1 MLKVLAAIQVR
12 SRGEWRNLPYFA
24 ISPVFR
30 LVKSRRIVRIESE
43 KSGKCHSKLVH
54 YLRLHTFNHCF
65 PCGYGF
71 NQTKKGEKAVNV
83 SLFTVRHVFVEFVEG
98 MESGIRNPEC
108 GIRNPFPFVICG
120 KNHFAITIFF
130 CISFF
135 KIIEY

>member
-1 MLKVLAAIQVR
+1 M
-12 SRGEWRNLPYFA
+12 
-24 ISPVFR
+24 
-30 LVKSRRIVRIESE
+30 KSRRIVRIESE

-54 YLRLHTFNHCF
+54 SERLHTFNHCF

-98 MESGIRNPEC
+98 MEPGIRNPEC

-120 KNHFAITIFF
+120 KNHFAFTIFF

>member
-1 MLKVLAAIQVR
+1 MSGKTCL
-12 SRGEWRNLPYFA
+12 SLPFRRCFA
-24 ISPVFR
+24 

-54 YLRLHTFNHCF
+54 SYRLYTFNHCF

-83 SLFTVRHVFVEFVEG
+83 SVFTVRHVFVEFVKG
-98 MESGIRNPEC
+98 MESGIRNPE
-108 GIRNPFPFVICG
+108 FATLFLLLFVE
-120 KNHFAITIFF
+120 NHFAFTIFF

-135 KIIEY
+135 KIIEYYTGSLRSLLSLL